1 MSAKLQISFAI
12 DGTITKVI
20 LETMTVI
27 SHVYGGIYMNITQAL
42 VIMDFQDV
50 SKTLI
55 DKNDSSDPLKRK
67 DYWGCTLCTMEPYGL
82 NIDDHV

>member
-1 MSAKLQISFAI
+1 MSFAI

-42 VIMDFQDV
+42 VIMDFQDM
-50 SKTLI
+50 SQ
-55 DKNDSSDPLKRK
+55 
-67 DYWGCTLCTMEPYGL
+67 
-82 NIDDHV
+82 